1 MKNKQNILHWLF
13 IIIFIM
19 MIVAPNVVMFFNLET
34 TENNENRAFQE
45 VPNFDLNQPI
55 HSITEFKNYYTE
67 NFGLKTTLVNN
78 YIDFK
83 SHTLQETPM
92 PNKVVKGL
100 NGWYFL
106 GNSYNNSLN
115 NAFGNNTFNTD
126 ELQEISRRILEIKTY
141 LNEQNIMFYIVVP
154 PNKNTI
160 YREHLPFQFK
170 VYESNLS
177 VLKNYLKA
185 QINFEIIDLTE
196 PLLAAKN
203 FNQLYLKTDS
213 HWNEYGAFI
222 GYQETMKILNED
234 FKISTVTLDDY
245 VFQVKPVKQGDIIKM
260 INLNIEESA
269 PTLAKKTT
277 PINSTKNSVNNPK
290 LFMHYDSFSY
300 NWMPYFNESFG
311 AINYVKNY
319 TVNKKHIEEEKPDI
333 VIFEIVERNI
343 NVLLKKKSLLEN

>member
-19 MIVAPNVVMFFNLET
+19 MIVAPNVVMFFKLET

-55 HSITEFKNYYTE
+55 HSLTEFKNYYTE

-115 NAFGNNTFNTD
+115 NAFGNNTFNTE
-126 ELQEISRRILEIKTY
+126 ELQEISRRILELKTY
-141 LNEQNIMFYIVVP
+141 LNNHNIAFYIVVP
-154 PNKNTI
+154 PNKNTV
-160 YREHLPFQFK
+160 YREHLPYQFK

-185 QINFEIIDLTE
+185 QINFEIIDLTRSMIAE
-196 PLLAAKN
+196 KN
-203 FNQLYLKTDS
+203 TNQLYLKTDS
-213 HWNEYGAFI
+213 HWNEFGAFI
-222 GYQETMKILNED
+222 GYQETMKTINKD
-234 FKISTVTLDDY
+234 YAIPTVTLEDY
-245 VFQVKPVKQGDIIKM
+245 NIQVKPVKQGDIIKM
-260 INLNIEESA
+260 INLNIEETA
-269 PTLAKKTT
+269 PTLTKKASSINAAK
-277 PINSTKNSVNNPK
+277 NNHANPK

-300 NWMPYFNESFG
+300 NWMPYFNESFD

-319 TVNKKHIEEEKPDI
+319 TVNKKQIEEEKPDI

-343 NVLLKKKSLLEN
+343 DVLFKKKSLLEN